1 MDLNETRDLSP
12 LDARPAGLSWA
23 LSRQRPV
30 PTARRNLVTAT

>member
-12 LDARPAGLSWA
+12 LDRDPRA
-23 LSRQRPV
+23 LVGAVRQRPV